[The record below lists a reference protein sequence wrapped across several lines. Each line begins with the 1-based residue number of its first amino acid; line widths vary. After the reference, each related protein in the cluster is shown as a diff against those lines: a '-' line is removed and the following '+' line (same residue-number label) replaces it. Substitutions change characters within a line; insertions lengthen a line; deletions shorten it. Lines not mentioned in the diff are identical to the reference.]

1 VKTLCVSLLL
11 AICSTGVSAQDVTA
25 RLAGR
30 VPPDVAALVRQLAT
44 SAAARG
50 LPVDPLIQ
58 KAIEGSAK
66 GVPSDRVATALRGLV
81 AQLDVAAAA
90 LRDADPAQPD
100 TDAIAAGAFAVNAG
114 LSGEWPIA
122 QGGRDA
128 AGSQHARGDG
138 RSPRPDRRAN
148 HQGHRGRRFFDG
160 RARPSDA
167 GDGGRLRGSWPRRHA
182 RAGRCRDRTRSRGP
196 RQRAGTAETEAPAP
210 LKLLPQRY
218 EPHRQRDG
226 FDRLATPGSA
236 RASLLDAIGEP
247 APEGVPRQPEQETSL
262 CSPAGR

>member
-1 VKTLCVSLLL
+1 MKTLCVSLLL

-114 LSGEWPIA
+114 LSGRNVTALAVASGPSHRVAATLRVASTLAAMGVPPDQTVELITKVIEAGGSSTDVLALPMQVMAGVSEGRGRGVTPA
-122 QGGRDA
+122 QAA
-128 AGSQHARGDG
+128 AGIARAAAA
-138 RSPRPDRRAN
+138 RAN
-148 HQGHRGRRFFDG
+148 APGQQ
-160 RARPSDA
+160 RPK
-167 GDGGRLRGSWPRRHA
+167 H
-182 RAGRCRDRTRSRGP
+182 
-196 RQRAGTAETEAPAP
+196 
-210 LKLLPQRY
+210 
-218 EPHRQRDG
+218 PH
-226 FDRLATPGSA
+226 P
-236 RASLLDAIGEP
+236 
-247 APEGVPRQPEQETSL
+247 
-262 CSPAGR
+262 